1 MFLGIDIGTSGVKV
15 CLIDAKTRV
24 IGDATMPLTISHP
37 RPGWSEQTPA
47 DWWAAVVAATRT
59 VLEAHPGTAGRIE
72 GIGLSGQM
80 HGAVLL
86 DAACDVI
93 RPAILWND
101 GRSEAQCAEITAR
114 DPALAEI
121 AGVRPMAGFTAPKLM
136 WLARHEP
143 EAYGRVAHILLPKDW
158 IGYRL
163 HGGLVTDPSDAAG
176 TFWLDQAAA
185 TWSDALCDAT
195 GTQIGWLPELR
206 AGNAVAGMLQD
217 EAAQALGLPAGLPV
231 AAGAGDAAAGA
242 VAIGAIREGEGFISL
257 GTSGQVFLPT
267 ATYRAAPE
275 AGVHSFAHTLPGLWF
290 QMAAILNG
298 ARPMS
303 WFADVAQAP
312 IPTLLDEAS
321 RVNLD
326 RLPLFLPY
334 LTGERTPH
342 GDTDIRA
349 GFYGLSN
356 GTGRAE
362 MMRAVLDAIAMSLAD
377 ATAAIASATPLPR
390 AMLTLGGGARSD
402 LLLQTIADAT
412 GLTLER
418 GEKAEIGPAY
428 GAALLGASAVGA
440 GAIETLVRRPDVTAR
455 FAPSEA
461 GAARLAPRLE
471 AYRALYQAL
480 KPISR
485 MAY

>member
-1 MFLGIDIGTSGVKV
+1 M
-15 CLIDAKTRV
+15 R
-24 IGDATMPLTISHP
+24 
-37 RPGWSEQTPA
+37 
-47 DWWAAVVAATRT
+47 
-59 VLEAHPGTAGRIE
+59 AG
-72 GIGLSGQM
+72 
-80 HGAVLL
+80 
-86 DAACDVI
+86 
-93 RPAILWND
+93 N
-101 GRSEAQCAEITAR
+101 
-114 DPALAEI
+114 EI
-121 AGVRPMAGFTAPKLM
+121 AG
-136 WLARHEP
+136 
-143 EAYGRVAHILLPKDW
+143 
-158 IGYRL
+158 
-163 HGGLVTDPSDAAG
+163 
-176 TFWLDQAAA
+176 
-185 TWSDALCDAT
+185 ALT
-195 GTQIGWLPELR
+195 P
-206 AGNAVAGMLQD
+206 
-217 EAAQALGLPAGLPV
+217 EAAQALGLPAGVSV

-242 VAIGAIREGEGFISL
+242 VAIGAIREGMGFISL

-267 ATYRAAPE
+267 TTYRAAPE
-275 AGVHSFAHTLPGLWF
+275 AGVHSFAHTVPGLWF

-312 IPTLLDEAS
+312 IATLLDEAAAVS
-321 RVNLD
+321 VD

-349 GFYGLSN
+349 GFYGLAN

-377 ATAAIASATPLPR
+377 ATDAIASATPLPD

-428 GAALLGASAVGA
+428 GAALLGASAAGA
-440 GAIETLVRRPDVTAR
+440 GAMETLVRRPEVIAR
-455 FAPSEA
+455 FTPSEA
-461 GAARLAPRLE
+461 GAARLAPRLD

-480 KPISR
+480 KPVSR

>member
-15 CLIDAKTRV
+15 CLIDADGQVT
-24 IGDATMPLTISHP
+24 GDATAALSISHP
-37 RPGWSEQTPA
+37 KPGWSEQTPEE
-47 DWWAAVVAATRT
+47 WWRAVVSAVRAILDAHPEATR
-59 VLEAHPGTAGRIE
+59 RIG

-86 DAACDVI
+86 DSELEVI

-101 GRSEAQCAEITAR
+101 GRSEAQCAEITAM
-114 DPALAEI
+114 DAGLAEI

-136 WLARHEP
+136 WLAKHEP
-143 EAYGRVAHILLPKDW
+143 EAHARVAHVLLPKDW
-158 IGYRL
+158 IGFRL
-163 HGGLVTDPSDAAG
+163 HGGLVSDPSDAAG
-176 TFWLDQAAA
+176 TFWFDQAEGRWSEALCAA
-185 TWSDALCDAT
+185 TDTNID
-195 GTQIGWLPELR
+195 WLPEVR
-206 AGNAVAGMLQD
+206 AGNAIAGRLHED
-217 EAAQALGLPAGLPV
+217 AARALGLPVDLPV
-231 AAGAGDAAAGA
+231 AAGAGDAAAGGVA
-242 VAIGAIREGEGFISL
+242 VGAIREGQGFISL

-303 WFADVAQAP
+303 WFAEVAQAE
-312 IPTLLDEAS
+312 IGTLLAEAEAVS
-321 RVNLD
+321 LD

-362 MMRAVLDAIAMSLAD
+362 MMRAVIDAIAMSLAD
-377 ATAAIASATPLPR
+377 ATGAIASATALPET
-390 AMLTLGGGARSD
+390 MLTLGGGARSD

-418 GEKAEIGPAY
+418 GEKAEIGPAF
-428 GAALLGASAVGA
+428 GAAVLAASACGA
-440 GAIETLVRRPDVTAR
+440 GEIAGLVKRPRVTAR
-455 FAPSEA
+455 FEPSEA
-461 GAARLAPRLE
+461 GAGRLAPRLE

>member
-1 MFLGIDIGTSGVKV
+1 M
-15 CLIDAKTRV
+15 
-24 IGDATMPLTISHP
+24 
-37 RPGWSEQTPA
+37 
-47 DWWAAVVAATRT
+47 
-59 VLEAHPGTAGRIE
+59 
-72 GIGLSGQM
+72 
-80 HGAVLL
+80 
-86 DAACDVI
+86 
-93 RPAILWND
+93 
-101 GRSEAQCAEITAR
+101 
-114 DPALAEI
+114 
-121 AGVRPMAGFTAPKLM
+121 
-136 WLARHEP
+136 
-143 EAYGRVAHILLPKDW
+143 
-158 IGYRL
+158 
-163 HGGLVTDPSDAAG
+163 
-176 TFWLDQAAA
+176 
-185 TWSDALCDAT
+185 
-195 GTQIGWLPELR
+195 
-206 AGNAVAGMLQD
+206 
-217 EAAQALGLPAGLPV
+217 
-231 AAGAGDAAAGA
+231 
-242 VAIGAIREGEGFISL
+242 
-257 GTSGQVFLPT
+257 
-267 ATYRAAPE
+267 
-275 AGVHSFAHTLPGLWF
+275 HSFAHTLPGLWF

-303 WFADVAQAP
+303 WFSDVAQAD
-312 IPTLLDEAS
+312 IATLLAEAAEVS
-321 RVNLD
+321 LD

-377 ATAAIASATPLPR
+377 ATDAIASATPLPR

-440 GAIETLVRRPDVTAR
+440 GEIGTLVKRPAVTAR
-455 FAPSEA
+455 FEPSEA
-461 GAARLAPRLE
+461 GAARIAPRLA

-480 KPISR
+480 KPISQ